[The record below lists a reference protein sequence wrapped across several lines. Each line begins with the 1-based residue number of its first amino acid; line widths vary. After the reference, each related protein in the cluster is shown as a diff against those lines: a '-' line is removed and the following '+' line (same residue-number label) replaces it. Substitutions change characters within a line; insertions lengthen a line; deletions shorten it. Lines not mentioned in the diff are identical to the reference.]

1 MSEQRPTRSDPTP
14 EERTGDSSIKPVVIG
29 FIVSIAIILVAAVIF
44 IRARQAKVVP
54 KAPDAHPTSQI
65 MHLPAQGHADLRYEI
80 AA

>member
-29 FIVSIAIILVAAVIF
+29 FIVTIAIILVAAVVF
-44 IRARQAKVVP
+44 IRARQTKAIP
-54 KAPDAHPTSQI
+54 KAPDAHPTSQV
-65 MHLPAQGHADLRYEI
+65 MPPPAQSHVHLRYKV

>member
-29 FIVSIAIILVAAVIF
+29 FIVTIAIILVAAVIF
-44 IRARQAKVVP
+44 IRARQSKVVP
-54 KAPDAHPTSQI
+54 KAPDAHPTSQT
-65 MHLPAQGHADLRYEI
+65 MQPPAQSHVQLRYQI